1 MDAVIGGI
9 GYRDLRDHSLGPLI
23 SDALAREDL
32 PGVEVHDL
40 SYNAVAVG
48 QWLQDLAPESRPSR
62 LVLVSAVPR
71 GREVG
76 AVVAYRWDA
85 VLPSVVRIQEAV
97 ADAVTGVI
105 HLDNTL
111 IVLAQFGPLPA
122 EVIVV
127 EVEPGV
133 EAFGS
138 ELSPGLEQEVGR
150 LEALVSRLAVDGS
163 DGLPTLGL
171 GGPPPTSVGP
181 GPASDPKSVGNGTPR
196 RIERRL

>member
-1 MDAVIGGI
+1 MDVVIGGV

-23 SDALAREDL
+23 ADDLAGDG
-32 PGVEVHDL
+32 PAGTHVHDL

-48 QWLQDLAPESRPSR
+48 QWLQDLSPESRPSR
-62 LVLVSAVPR
+62 MVLVSAISR

-76 AVVAYRWDA
+76 TVVAYRWDGA
-85 VLPSVVRIQEAV
+85 LPPAERIQEAV

-111 IVLAQFGPLPA
+111 IVLAQFGPLPE

-127 EVEPGV
+127 EIEPGV

-138 ELSPGLEQEVGR
+138 ELSPEIEREVEGIK
-150 LEALVSRLAVDGS
+150 ALVVRLATGGS
-163 DGLPTLGL
+163 GALPTHGL
-171 GGPPPTSVGP
+171 GGPPAHPP
-181 GPASDPKSVGNGTPR
+181 RGNGRQSPGDAGMTP
-196 RIERRL
+196 IERRL